1 MSLTLAMVGS
11 PDTKQEGQV
20 AATPSPNGPAPSG
33 GPSGSGVIEI
43 RLRDLSQLFDSLDPS
58 PFAEQDLDPRVAQY
72 IVESFQ
78 ELSPKS
84 VSRIVLHL
92 DRIPAES
99 DAAKT
104 VEAAVHDHFARQ
116 ARRFEREL
124 RSLLRRGLVS
134 LMIGLAFLA
143 SVFVI
148 EEQIVRALGR
158 ARLAPL
164 LTQGLL
170 IVGWVAMWRPL
181 EIFLYDWWPILGRRR
196 LRQRLSALPVWLEV
210 SHATEP

>member
-1 MSLTLAMVGS
+1 MTE
-11 PDTKQEGQV
+11 P
-20 AATPSPNGPAPSG
+20 PSPRGPAPSG
-33 GPSGSGVIEI
+33 GPSGPALIVI

-58 PFAEQDLDPRVAQY
+58 PFAEQDLDPRVVLY
-72 IVESFQ
+72 IVESFE

-84 VSRIVLHL
+84 VSRIVLHV
-92 DRIPAES
+92 DRIPAGS

-104 VEAAVHDHFARQ
+104 VETAVHGHFARE
-116 ARRFEREL
+116 ARGFGREL

-143 SVFVI
+143 VVFVI
-148 EEQIVRALGR
+148 EEQVVRLVGE

-196 LRQRLSALPVWLEV
+196 LRQRLSTLPVSLEI
-210 SHATEP
+210 SHPTEP